1 MSVAA
6 DCSDALDPE
15 VEGLCWEPGGL
26 KEGHDEAA
34 QAAVHVQTDAMLGGK
49 LTQCND
55 VVLAAIREV
64 NCRAYDLFGPLSFN
78 CNKVEPCRD
87 RP

>member
-6 DCSDALDPE
+6 DGGDALDPE
-15 VEGLCWEPGGL
+15 IKRCDWETCL
-26 KEGHDEAA
+26 LEEGHDEAA

-64 NCRAYDLFGPLSFN
+64 NCRAYDLFRPFSFN